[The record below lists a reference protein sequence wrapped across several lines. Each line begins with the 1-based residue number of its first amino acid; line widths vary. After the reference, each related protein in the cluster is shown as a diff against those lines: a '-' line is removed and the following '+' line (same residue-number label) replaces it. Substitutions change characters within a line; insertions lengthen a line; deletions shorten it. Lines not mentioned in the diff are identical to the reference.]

1 MKKVIAIAIVLTTLT
16 MLVPIASEDS
26 EAISQNDYA
35 IVIAGYYDSDHKQV
49 VRDDLANGQTFEVPL
64 YFYNECDKDLD
75 IQFSAKS
82 HVDEVR
88 FATIPES
95 TMVKAHGMSR
105 MTFTISVVE
114 TCNSIAS
121 AKLDMTVIVTE
132 LPDNITTAEVINF
145 DMRVIS
151 EYDSGGTYNK
161 FFGLIENKLPEPF
174 DSSFTPF
181 IVSIVVFTLVAYLVC
196 WLLVPRLA
204 NYFNHM
210 TPTDDRKKFELI
222 LSSLVT
228 VSLTALTINPG
239 LLILGADASLQD
251 IVFRVTMTFF
261 ILAISFAVWVLS
273 MYIIENI
280 LYEYE
285 KEGNSVLDTSLMP
298 VCNALAKIII
308 AVLAVGCLMYV
319 YGFDIQGILVSA
331 GLITLGITMGARS
344 ILAQFFS
351 GISLLLTKRFH
362 QGDRVTINGDEY
374 FVNKVK
380 LMFTEFTNK
389 EKDQVI
395 TIPNDSVES
404 SVIVNFDTTAEL

>member
-49 VRDDLANGQTFEVPL
+49 VKDDLANGQTFEVPL
-64 YFYNECDKDLD
+64 YFYNKCDKDLD

-88 FATIPES
+88 FASIPES

-105 MTFTISVVE
+105 MTFMISVVE

-151 EYDSGGTYNK
+151 EYDSGGAYNK

-210 TPTDDRKKFELI
+210 TPTDDQKKFVLI

-239 LLILGADASLQD
+239 LLILGAD
-251 IVFRVTMTFF
+251 VRFRT
-261 ILAISFAVWVLS
+261 
-273 MYIIENI
+273 
-280 LYEYE
+280 
-285 KEGNSVLDTSLMP
+285 
-298 VCNALAKIII
+298 
-308 AVLAVGCLMYV
+308 
-319 YGFDIQGILVSA
+319 
-331 GLITLGITMGARS
+331 
-344 ILAQFFS
+344 
-351 GISLLLTKRFH
+351 
-362 QGDRVTINGDEY
+362 
-374 FVNKVK
+374 
-380 LMFTEFTNK
+380 
-389 EKDQVI
+389 
-395 TIPNDSVES
+395 
-404 SVIVNFDTTAEL
+404 